1 MIEQSERPGTAL
13 GAAPRPGR
21 SERTE
26 VGVVVSPAT
35 VGPVSG
41 GRRRVRTGR
50 RRLASGLAGVIL
62 LGAVATLAS
71 GCVLT
76 IGSTPIATC
85 TSTSGVIVAVD
96 LTHWSS
102 GLVER
107 GCATT
112 ITTGLDAL
120 HSAGF
125 TTAGDQHDGPA
136 YVCRINNDPTPA
148 QDACINTPPPS
159 AYWSYWHANSGKTT
173 WTRSSLG
180 AASYQP
186 KPGSVDAW
194 AFGSGTAPSF
204 TPASVST
211 LTHARWTMWSTKASF
226 RMTLGASTNG

>member
-1 MIEQSERPGTAL
+1 MSDNREGIREGRGSEPSSQPTEGEGTA
-13 GAAPRPGR
+13 RPA
-21 SERTE
+21 
-26 VGVVVSPAT
+26 GVRPVT
-35 VGPVSG
+35 VDG
-41 GRRRVRTGR
+41 RRVRSGR

-76 IGSTPIATC
+76 VGSTPIATC

-96 LTHWSS
+96 FSHWTS

-112 ITTGLDAL
+112 FTTGLDAL

-148 QDACINTPPPS
+148 QDACINTPPAS
-159 AYWSYWHANSGKTT
+159 AYWSYWHANSGRTT
-173 WTRSSLG
+173 WTLSTLG

-194 AFGSGTAPSF
+194 AFGAGTAPSF
-204 TPASVST
+204 TPAQV
-211 LTHARWTMWSTKASF
+211 R
-226 RMTLGASTNG
+226 G